1 MLLTASMIQGISA
14 SKNVAEVFVFSFSF
28 VFMVTFMLA
37 FVSAFVIAF
46 VFALM
51 FPIRKHVELESTRN

>member
-14 SKNVAEVFVFSFSF
+14 SKHIAEVFVFSFSF
-28 VFMVTFMLA
+28 AFMVTFMLA
-37 FVSAFVIAF
+37 FASAFAIAF

-51 FPIRKHVELESTRN
+51 FPVRKRVELESTRN